1 MNKTEL
7 IKSIENGNLEFVSP
21 SEGIQYTISND
32 CDGWKADGAEISTG
46 LDGGFYTAG
55 IVRAT
60 YKKSSV
66 VSVKLKNGVIFEFYA
81 EDVKDWRKGDLC
93 AMIIDNNG
101 TKAIYDDMV
110 IDAVNMDQE

>member
-1 MNKTEL
+1 MLKRVLATIL
-7 IKSIENGNLEFVSP
+7 AAAVAVTPATAIQAKSYKNHLYP
-21 SEGIQYTISND
+21 
-32 CDGWKADGAEISTG
+32 A
-46 LDGGFYTAG
+46 AG
-55 IVRAT
+55 TVRAI

-81 EDVKDWRKGDLC
+81 EDVAEWHKGDLC

-101 TKAIYDDMV
+101 TKTIYDDMV

>member
-1 MNKTEL
+1 MLKRVLATVL
-7 IKSIENGNLEFVSP
+7 TVTMAITPATATQAKVHKSHLYP
-21 SEGIQYTISND
+21 
-32 CDGWKADGAEISTG
+32 A
-46 LDGGFYTAG
+46 AG

-60 YKKSSV
+60 YEKSSV

-101 TKAIYDDMV
+101 TKVIYDDMV

>member
-1 MNKTEL
+1 MMTYDSKYQW
-7 IKSIENGNLEFVSP
+7 IR
-21 SEGIQYTISND
+21 
-32 CDGWKADGAEISTG
+32 
-46 LDGGFYTAG
+46 

>member
-1 MNKTEL
+1 MLKRVLATVLAAAMAITPTTAIQAKTH
-7 IKSIENGNLEFVSP
+7 KSHLYP
-21 SEGIQYTISND
+21 
-32 CDGWKADGAEISTG
+32 A
-46 LDGGFYTAG
+46 AG
-55 IVRAT
+55 TVRST
-60 YKKSSV
+60 YKKENV

-81 EDVKDWRKGDLC
+81 EDIREWHKGDLC